1 MSKRIILIIYIFFG
15 MTLFAVFNS
24 FLTNY
29 IHNKETFLQLHRAE
43 SFIFFLLIGVILYLY
58 LTKREEFRLLKEE
71 EQRRSTLIN
80 SMVDFVNFKDGEGR
94 WLESNTFGLELFQLE
109 NVDYKGK
116 KDSELAE
123 YTQFYKEALIYCET
137 SDKETW
143 EMKKITRCE
152 EQIPLP
158 NGDNKTFDTIKVPLF
173 HEDGSRKGLV
183 VIGRDITERIAAE
196 NQLVDSEQRYKSLFE
211 HNPYPMLMLDLNGVI
226 TTVNPRFET
235 VTGYH
240 KEEVQDGPFIDLNF
254 SVEDI
259 DLIRSSC
266 QYVIANQKGIKK
278 GKDIEFLTKD
288 GNSLLLSC
296 TFVPMLVGKKLAGI
310 ITYAKDVTQLRE
322 TENRLRRTEK
332 LSIVGELAA
341 SVAHEV
347 RNPLTSLIGFVQL
360 LKKSDQTYDQYYTIM
375 LSELD
380 RINLI
385 VSELLVLAKP
395 QELTF
400 SKNQIVE
407 LMDEVRT
414 LLQPEVDSYST
425 QISVHVKSE
434 ISPFL
439 CEANQLKQVF
449 INMVKNALE
458 ASSSHIWIEFE
469 QIGDTISITIK
480 DDGCGIEKNRMKH
493 LGEPFYSSKE
503 KGTGL
508 GLTVS
513 CRIIEAHHG
522 KVHFNSKLNYGTE
535 VKIEFPLYT

>member
-1 MSKRIILIIYIFFG
+1 
-15 MTLFAVFNS
+15 MTLFIVFNS

-43 SFIFFLLIGVILYLY
+43 SFIFYLLIGVILYLY

-123 YTQFYKEALIYCET
+123 YTQFYREALIYCET

-211 HNPYPMLMLDLNGVI
+211 HNPYSMLMLDLKGVI

-240 KEEVQDGPFIDLNF
+240 KEEVQGEPFINLNF
-254 SVEDI
+254 SMEDL

-266 QYVIANQKGIKK
+266 QYVIANQKGIKAE
-278 GKDIEFLTKD
+278 KDIEFLTKD
-288 GNSLLLSC
+288 GKSVLLSC

-322 TENRLRRTEK
+322 TESRLRRTEK

-360 LKKSDQTYDQYYTIM
+360 LKTSDQTYEHYYTIR
-375 LSELD
+375 SEEH
-380 RINLI
+380 R
-385 VSELLVLAKP
+385 V
-395 QELTF
+395 
-400 SKNQIVE
+400 
-407 LMDEVRT
+407 
-414 LLQPEVDSYST
+414 
-425 QISVHVKSE
+425 
-434 ISPFL
+434 
-439 CEANQLKQVF
+439 
-449 INMVKNALE
+449 
-458 ASSSHIWIEFE
+458 
-469 QIGDTISITIK
+469 G
-480 DDGCGIEKNRMKH
+480 
-493 LGEPFYSSKE
+493 KE
-503 KGTGL
+503 CP
-508 GLTVS
+508 V
-513 CRIIEAHHG
+513 
-522 KVHFNSKLNYGTE
+522 
-535 VKIEFPLYT
+535 